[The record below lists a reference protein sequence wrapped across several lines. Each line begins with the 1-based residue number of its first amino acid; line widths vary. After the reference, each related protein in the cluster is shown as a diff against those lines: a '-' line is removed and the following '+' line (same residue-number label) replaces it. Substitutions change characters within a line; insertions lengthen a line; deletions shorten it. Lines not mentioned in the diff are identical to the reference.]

1 MGKILEING
10 PLVKLE
16 LPQTVIGE
24 QVQVGAMGL
33 IGEVISRDGNTA
45 LAQLY
50 EDTAGLKPGEQAD
63 GLGWPLSVELGPGL
77 LSAIFDGVQRPLDAV
92 RAKSGDRIARGV
104 MVPALSRER
113 RWHFVPDAARTQ
125 NSLLQGGD
133 VLGTVQE
140 TESISHCILVP
151 PLIHGELLELA
162 PEGDYTLDEVI
173 ARVKLQGGMG
183 GAGGA
188 GGMGDMASEP
198 VDAGK
203 IEKLH
208 LFHRWPVRH
217 PRPFKQ
223 RDHAVI
229 PLMTGQ
235 RILDTFYPLLKG
247 GKAAIPG
254 PFGAGKTMLQQQI
267 ARWCN
272 AEIVIY
278 VGCGER
284 GNELADVLEFMPK
297 LNDPHTGRPLLER
310 TLLVANTSNMPV
322 VAREASIYVGITIAE
337 YFRDQG
343 YDVVMVADS
352 TSRWAEALREVAGR
366 LGHMPVEEGYPA
378 YLGSRLAAF
387 YERAGRV
394 ETLNGGHGSVTLIG
408 AVSPPGGDFSEPV
421 TSHTKEIIQTFWALS
436 KELADARHYPAVD
449 WLESFSGSVPSAAKW
464 WAENVD
470 PDWESARGEALSLLS
485 TSEELQRI
493 VNLVGVEALTGEQRW
508 TLEGAALI
516 KEGLLQQ
523 SATDEVDSYASPE
536 KQYVLLSGLL
546 QVYRHGM
553 ALVKLGA
560 PARRL
565 LQMPIMAQARRWK
578 NQHTSEDVA
587 ALREKIAGIAAEFER
602 MAIDY
607 VSPSPRPALLEE
619 DGAGGEGGVKS

>member
-10 PLVKLE
+10 PLVKLQ
-16 LPQTVIGE
+16 LPETVLGE
-24 QVQVGAMGL
+24 QVRVGAIGL
-33 IGEVISRDGNTA
+33 VGEVIGRTGDTA

-50 EDTAGLKPGEQAD
+50 EDTAGLRPGEVAE

-77 LSAIFDGVQRPLDAV
+77 LNAIFDGVQRPLNAV
-92 RAKSGDRIARGV
+92 REKSGDRIARGV
-104 MVPALSRER
+104 SVPSLSRER
-113 RWHFVPDAARTQ
+113 RWHFVPDPRWRDAPHVA
-125 NSLLQGGD
+125 GGD
-133 VLGTVQE
+133 VLGTVRE
-140 TESISHCILVP
+140 TESILHRILTP
-151 PLIHGELLELA
+151 PSIAGELMELA
-162 PEGDYTLDEVI
+162 PEGDYTIDEVI
-173 ARVKLQGGMG
+173 GRVKRHDGR
-183 GAGGA
+183 
-188 GGMGDMASEP
+188 
-198 VDAGK
+198 

-208 LFHRWPVRH
+208 LFHRWPVRT
-217 PRPFKQ
+217 PRPFKR
-223 RDHAVI
+223 RDHAVK
-229 PLMTGQ
+229 PLITGQ

-284 GNELADVLEFMPK
+284 GNELTDVLEFMPELK
-297 LNDPHTGRPLLER
+297 DPHTGRPLMER
-310 TLLVANTSNMPV
+310 TLLIANTSNMPV
-322 VAREASIYVGITIAE
+322 VAREASIYVGITLAE

-366 LGHMPVEEGYPA
+366 LGQMPVEEGYPA

-394 ETLNGGHGSVTLIG
+394 ETLAGDHGSVTLIG

-449 WLESFSGSVPSAAKW
+449 WLESFSGYVPSAARW

-470 PDWESARGEALSLLS
+470 PGWAAARGEALDLLAA
-485 TSEELQRI
+485 SEELQRI
-493 VNLVGVEALTGEQRW
+493 VNLVGVEALSSEQRW
-508 TLEGAALI
+508 TLEASGLL

-523 SATDEVDSYASPE
+523 AATDDIDSFSSPE
-536 KQYVLLSGLL
+536 KQYALLAALL
-546 QVYRHGM
+546 EIYRQGM
-553 ALVKLGA
+553 KLVKLGA

-565 LQMPIMAQARRWK
+565 IQMPLLSQARRWK
-578 NQHTSEDVA
+578 SQHKSEDLAALQAKIARIPAEFEQIAVDYEPVASAAATSEDKA
-587 ALREKIAGIAAEFER
+587 
-602 MAIDY
+602 
-607 VSPSPRPALLEE
+607 RP
-619 DGAGGEGGVKS
+619 

>member
-10 PLVKLE
+10 PLVKLQ
-16 LPQTVIGE
+16 LADAVLGE
-24 QVQVGAMGL
+24 QVRVGKIGL
-33 IGEVISRDGNTA
+33 VGEVIGRDGDTA

-50 EDTAGLKPGEQAD
+50 EDTAGLRPGEVAE

-77 LSAIFDGVQRPLDAV
+77 LNAIFDGVQRPLNAV
-92 RAKSGDRIARGV
+92 WEQSGDRIARGV
-104 MVPALSRER
+104 AVPSLPRDQ
-113 RWHFVPDAARTQ
+113 RWHFVPDPQRRATTAVA
-125 NSLLQGGD
+125 GGD

-140 TESISHCILVP
+140 TESIQHRILVP
-151 PLIHGELLELA
+151 PLLHGELMELA
-162 PEGDYTLDEVI
+162 PEGDYTIEEVI
-173 ARVKLQGGMG
+173 GRVKLR
-183 GAGGA
+183 
-188 GGMGDMASEP
+188 GDVNE
-198 VDAGK
+198 GR

-208 LFHRWPVRH
+208 LFHRWPVRT
-217 PRPFKQ
+217 PRPFRR
-223 RDHAVI
+223 RDHAVK
-229 PLMTGQ
+229 PLLTGQ

-284 GNELADVLEFMPK
+284 GNELTDVLEFMPELK
-297 LNDPHTGRPLLER
+297 DPHTGRPLMER

-322 VAREASIYVGITIAE
+322 VAREASIYVGVTLAE

-366 LGHMPVEEGYPA
+366 LGQMPVEEGYPA

-394 ETLNGGHGSVTLIG
+394 ETLSGDHGSVTLIG

-421 TSHTKEIIQTFWALS
+421 TSHTKEIIQTFWGLS

-449 WLESFSGSVPSAAKW
+449 WLESFSGYVPSAAKW

-470 PDWESARGEALSLLS
+470 AGWEAARGEALDLLAA
-485 TSEELQRI
+485 SEELQRI
-493 VNLVGVEALTGEQRW
+493 VNLVGVEALSSEQRW
-508 TLEGAALI
+508 TLEAAGLI

-523 SATDEVDSYASPE
+523 SATDEIDSFSSPE
-536 KQYVLLSGLL
+536 KQFALLSALL
-546 QVYRHGM
+546 EIYRQGM
-553 ALVKLGA
+553 KLVKLGA

-565 LQMPIMAQARRWK
+565 IQMPLLAQARRWK
-578 NQHTSEDVA
+578 SQHKSEEIAV
-587 ALREKIAGIAAEFER
+587 LKEKIARIPAEFEQI
-602 MAIDY
+602 AQDY
-607 VSPSPRPALLEE
+607 EQAAPAARE
-619 DGAGGEGGVKS
+619 

>member
-10 PLVKLE
+10 PLVKLQ
-16 LPQTVIGE
+16 LPETVIGE
-24 QVQVGAMGL
+24 QVRVGRIGL
-33 IGEVISRDGNTA
+33 VGEVIGRDGDTA

-50 EDTAGLKPGEQAD
+50 EDTSGLKPGEVAD

-77 LSAIFDGVQRPLDAV
+77 LNAIFDGVQRPLNAV
-92 RAKSGDRIARGV
+92 REKSGDRMARGV
-104 MVPALSRER
+104 SVPSLPRDR
-113 RWHFVPDAARTQ
+113 LWHFIPDPQRRNATHVD
-125 NSLLQGGD
+125 GGD
-133 VLGTVQE
+133 TLGTVQE
-140 TESISHCILVP
+140 TESIVHRILTP
-151 PLIHGELLELA
+151 PLIHGELLDLA
-162 PEGDYTLDEVI
+162 PEGDYTVEEVLG
-173 ARVKLQGGMG
+173 RVKLPDGR
-183 GAGGA
+183 
-188 GGMGDMASEP
+188 
-198 VDAGK
+198 

-208 LFHRWPVRH
+208 MFHRWPVRI
-217 PRPFKQ
+217 PRPFRK
-223 RDHAVI
+223 RDHAVK
-229 PLMTGQ
+229 PLITGQ

-284 GNELADVLEFMPK
+284 GNELTDVLEFMPELK
-297 LNDPHTGRPLLER
+297 DPHTGRPLMER

-322 VAREASIYVGITIAE
+322 VAREASIYVGITLAE

-366 LGHMPVEEGYPA
+366 LGQMPVEEGYPA

-436 KELADARHYPAVD
+436 KELADARHYPSVD
-449 WLESFSGSVPSAAKW
+449 WLESFSGYVPSAAKW
-464 WAENVD
+464 WAENID
-470 PDWESARGEALSLLS
+470 PGWEAARAQALDLLAA
-485 TSEELQRI
+485 SEELQRI
-493 VNLVGVEALTGEQRW
+493 VNLVGVEALSSEQRW
-508 TLEGAALI
+508 TLEAAGLI

-523 SATDEVDSYASPE
+523 SATDEVDSFSSPE
-536 KQYVLLSGLL
+536 KQFALLSALL
-546 QVYRHGM
+546 EIFRHGM
-553 ALVKLGA
+553 RLVKLGA

-565 LQMPIMAQARRWK
+565 IQMPLMAQARRWK
-578 NQHTSEDVA
+578 SQHKSEDLA
-587 ALREKIAGIAAEFER
+587 ALKAKIARIPAEFEQI
-602 MAIDY
+602 ALDY
-607 VSPSPRPALLEE
+607 EQAPRPR
-619 DGAGGEGGVKS
+619 DDKVMP